1 VKFANPLYYPIP
13 VLAGA
18 ISLVIG
24 VRVGQLPSGVML
36 PIATAIATIGATV
49 RKAQEPDTLGLE
61 DAELEKQ
68 VQAVRQQAKTLA
80 ERADALR
87 TEATRLLSGAD
98 QMDLLVA
105 VQFACDRADELP
117 AKLDQLA
124 QRLKGSD
131 SLLSLSQLQQ
141 QLQEVKAR
149 QENSSGITREHLTKL
164 ANSLQ
169 RNIEL
174 AQQGQD
180 TRQAQVVSLSTL
192 ILDAAGV
199 LQSLQNRLRTVDL
212 TDAQATGELR
222 SLSDEFNSFQEN
234 VDLLVSR

>member
-1 VKFANPLYYPIP
+1 MKLANPLYYPLPIL
-13 VLAGA
+13 VGA
-18 ISLVIG
+18 ISLVVG
-24 VRVGQLPSGVML
+24 VRVAQFPSGVML
-36 PIATAIATIGATV
+36 PVAAVIATIGAMV
-49 RKAQEPDTLGLE
+49 RKAQEPDPLGLE
-61 DAELEKQ
+61 NAELEKQ

-80 ERADALR
+80 ERADTLR
-87 TEATRLLSGAD
+87 AEATRLLSNAD

-117 AKLDQLA
+117 TKLDQLA

-141 QLQEVKAR
+141 QLQEVKTKQKA
-149 QENSSGITREHLTKL
+149 SSGIIREHLTKL

-169 RNIEL
+169 QNIEL

-199 LQSLQNRLRTVDL
+199 LQALQNKLRTVDL